1 MLEMFLFI
9 IGVYT
14 FVFGRVSLPW
24 NLSIDGWRARIAAL
38 FLMAPFPILF
48 LLGRVVGR
56 GVQDNTA
63 LSFYGIMELII
74 VILGILGAVLFAHL
88 TKPKIDE
95 TTNEAKTIKN
105 RIYAGQE
112 KSGMFGWV

>member
-74 VILGILGAVLFAHL
+74 VILGILVLSYL
-88 TKPKIDE
+88 LI
-95 TTNEAKTIKN
+95 
-105 RIYAGQE
+105 
-112 KSGMFGWV
+112 

>member
-74 VILGILGAVLFAHL
+74 VILGILGAVLFAYL
-88 TKPKIDE
+88 TKPKSDE
-95 TTNEAKTIKN
+95 TTNEAKN
-105 RIYAGQE
+105 N
-112 KSGMFGWV
+112 